1 MFLQCFALIDDVRY
15 FLHKRTVCI
24 HLSIPQ
30 GSEDVIYDNKYVR
43 NVFNRVEFSQ
53 LSASV
58 WPSRV
63 QKSNFRMAIP
73 NPQEGITLHA
83 EDQLLADDGLEKMID
98 AFIINS
104 NPKKCP
110 EYIIL
115 FSWLTPCKEICSK
128 KIVEASKKLQMRSD
142 CPGTPFYLYVQKPEK
157 TYSNVYFNHCRNIL
171 LAPGTGIKWLNDP
184 GPRI

>member
-1 MFLQCFALIDDVRY
+1 M
-15 FLHKRTVCI
+15 
-24 HLSIPQ
+24 
-30 GSEDVIYDNKYVR
+30 IYDSEYVE
-43 NVFNRVEFSQ
+43 NVLNSVQFSE

-63 QKSNFRMAIP
+63 KESNFRLAIP
-73 NPQEGITLHA
+73 ANTEMGITLHS
-83 EDQLLADDGLEKMID
+83 EEQLLADEGLEKMID
-98 AFIINS
+98 AFIINTNS
-104 NPKKCP
+104 CP
-110 EYIIL
+110 EYITL

-142 CPGTPFYLYVQKPEK
+142 CPGTPFYLYVQRPEK